1 MQANNT
7 SSNSTIDSMERL
19 RNENVLLLEENR
31 KLTETIDWMHDTI
44 WRLVRTQRPEN

>member
-7 SSNSTIDSMERL
+7 LSNSTIDSLERL
-19 RNENVLLLEENR
+19 RNENVLLLEENK

-44 WRLVRTQRPEN
+44 WRLVRTQHPEN

>member
-7 SSNSTIDSMERL
+7 SSNSTIYSLEQL
-19 RNENVLLLEENR
+19 RNENVLLLEENK
-31 KLTETIDWMHDTI
+31 KLTETIDLMHDTI